1 MTQVQLQETPGGVRL
16 SVRVKPKA
24 SRSQV
29 LSVANGKLA
38 VAVAAP
44 PVEGEANRELCR
56 VLARHFG
63 LPRSQVTVCSG
74 LRSRNKVVELL
85 GCTSQDVLAKLA
97 PV

>member
-1 MTQVQLQETPGGVRL
+1 VTQVQLQETPGGVRL